1 MAYDEGLAQ
10 IFRDDL
16 IERGSDI
23 SEVKMF
29 GGLLFKHRGHMLCGV
44 HKIKATGEDGAMFR
58 VGPDNYEAAL
68 AIEGVEKL
76 TFTKTPMKGLVESD
90 AEIFDNDEKRAKV
103 LAMALEFTSG
113 LKPK

>member
-16 IERGSDI
+16 AGYGTAIA
-23 SEVKMF
+23 EVKMF
-29 GGLLFKHRGHMLCGV
+29 GGLLFKYRGHMLCGV

-58 VGPDNYEAAL
+58 VGPDNYNAAL
-68 AIEGVEKL
+68 DIDGIEKL
-76 TFTKTPMKGLVESD
+76 TFTKTPMKGLVESG
-90 AEIFDNDEKRAKV
+90 AEIFADDEKRLAII
-103 LAMALEFTSG
+103 AMALEFTGG

>member
-10 IFRDDL
+10 ILRDDL
-16 IERGSDI
+16 AERGSAI

-29 GGLLFKHRGHMLCGV
+29 GGLLFKHQGHMLCGV

-68 AIEGVEKL
+68 EIDGIEKL

-90 AEIFDNDEKRAKV
+90 AEVFDDDEKR
-103 LAMALEFTSG
+103 LILINMALEFTSG

>member
-16 IERGSDI
+16 AMHGDAI

-29 GGLLFKHRGHMLCGV
+29 GGLLFKHQGHMLCGV

-68 AIEGVEKL
+68 AIEGIEKL
-76 TFTKTPMKGLVESD
+76 TFTKTPMKGLVETD
-90 AEIFDNDEKRAKV
+90 ADIFNDDEKRASLV
-103 LAMALEFTSG
+103 TMALDFTGG

>member
-16 IERGSDI
+16 SARGDAI

-29 GGLLFKHRGHMLCGV
+29 GGLLFKHQGHMLCGV
-44 HKIKATGEDGAMFR
+44 HKVKATGEDGAMFR

-68 AIEGVEKL
+68 MIDGIEKL
-76 TFTKTPMKGLVESD
+76 TFTKTPMKGLVETD
-90 AEIFDNDEKRAKV
+90 ADIFSNDKKRARLV
-103 LAMALEFTSG
+103 AIALDFTGG

>member
-23 SEVKMF
+23 AEVKMF
-29 GGLLFKHRGHMLCGV
+29 GGLLFKHRGHMLCGI
-44 HKIKATGEDGAMFR
+44 HKIKATNEDGAMFR
-58 VGPDNYEAAL
+58 VGPDNYDAAL
-68 AIEGVEKL
+68 AIDGIEKL
-76 TFTKTPMKGLVESD
+76 TFTKSPMKGLVETD
-90 AEIFDNDEKRAKV
+90 AQIFDDDEKRGAV
-103 LAMALEFTSG
+103 LAMALAFTSS

>member
-16 IERGSDI
+16 LERGTDI
-23 SEVKMF
+23 AEVKMF

-44 HKIKATGEDGAMFR
+44 HKIKATGDDGAMFR
-58 VGPDNYEAAL
+58 VGPDNYAAAL
-68 AIEGVEKL
+68 AIEGIEKL
-76 TFTKTPMKGLVESD
+76 TFTKTPMKGLVETD
-90 AEIFDNDEKRAKV
+90 AGIFDNDEKRAAL
-103 LAMALEFTSG
+103 LAMALAFTAA

>member
-16 IERGSDI
+16 IERRPDI
-23 SEVKMF
+23 AEVKMF

-44 HKIKATGEDGAMFR
+44 HKIKATGDDGAMFR
-58 VGPDNYEAAL
+58 VGPDNYQAAL
-68 AIEGVEKL
+68 AIDGIEKL
-76 TFTKTPMKGLVESD
+76 TFTKTPMKGLVEAD
-90 AEIFDNDEKRAKV
+90 ADIFDDDKKRAAI
-103 LAMALEFTSG
+103 LAMALEFTTG

>member
-16 IERGSDI
+16 IERGTDI
-23 SEVKMF
+23 AEVKMF

-44 HKIKATGEDGAMFR
+44 HKIKATGDDGAMFR
-58 VGPDNYEAAL
+58 VGPENYEAAL
-68 AIEGVEKL
+68 AIDGIEKL

-90 AEIFDNDEKRAKV
+90 AEIFDDDEKRRAV
-103 LAMALEFTSG
+103 LDMALEFTSS